1 MENSSNIDQLNAH
14 PVIRSLPDATALP
27 DCSTYATYR
36 PIIEAAIPIINTFV
50 PKAGAALQ
58 FLVGLADSVCNVS
71 PNVKAAPQ
79 DMRRQLAET
88 ILNKAAL
95 DPEFKAQLLSDP
107 QAALANSGIAQQIS
121 LLKQADMA
129 LCPFCS
135 ASNPS
140 YLSVCII
147 TNI

>member
-58 FLVGLADSVCNVS
+58 FLVGLADSVCKVS
-71 PNVKAAPQ
+71 PNAKAAPQ
-79 DMRRQLAET
+79 DMRRHLAET

-107 QAALANSGIAQQIS
+107 QAALANSGIAQQVA
-121 LLKQADMA
+121 LLKQAGA
-129 LCPFCS
+129 LEAADCAFS
-135 ASNPS
+135 
-140 YLSVCII
+140 CII
-147 TNI
+147 ST